1 MLAVV
6 VVFLFFWE
14 CSSSQHHQITLEGFL
29 AFPSSCHGVRAH
41 FHITTHTN
49 TWQINAQRQA
59 RRMGGVGR
67 LSCVAVFLLPLEGGF
82 FLFSFSS
89 LLFSFSFTKHYTKIR
104 HDLFSSSLLIRIFG
118 LLFSLSTAGAGNIY
132 FATYVRRKLE
142 RRERGCVCVCVG
154 VWVCVPGERER
165 VQTEKQQGGREGF
178 GRGKRDLERI
188 FFPSLSLFWYKQTKI
203 NNKSYCMIMREMNGR
218 DEYYYNY
225 NKSTTSNA
233 WTTQHNKH

>member
-6 VVFLFFWE
+6 VVFLFFGNVHHRNIIKSRWKVFWLFHHLATA
-14 CSSSQHHQITLEGFL
+14 SGRTFTSQHIQT
-29 AFPSSCHGVRAH
+29 HGKL
-41 FHITTHTN
+41 THSVKRGG
-49 TWQINAQRQA
+49 WG
-59 RRMGGVGR
+59 GGVGR
-67 LSCVAVFLLPLEGGF
+67 LSCVAIFLLPLEGGF

-142 RRERGCVCVCVG
+142 RRERGCVCVYQARES
-154 VWVCVPGERER
+154 VC
-165 VQTEKQQGGREGF
+165 KQRNSKEEGKGLGGGRGIWKE
-178 GRGKRDLERI
+178 
-188 FFPSLSLFWYKQTKI
+188 FFSPPSLFWYKQTKI